1 MSQDSGINI
10 QGYIS
15 FPRQKLS
22 DKKKTKKWYE
32 KNIDFAEN
40 ILVSDYDLRENFRN
54 KKTNYNL
61 RANIINSRD
70 FEKFI
75 NPDNLDLESL
85 PASFQHVGIENSKI
99 NLLLGEYSKRKKEFR
114 AYLSANDQEGVTRKE
129 TALKQK
135 LDEELLAIIKEDSI
149 SEQEIQKRLQEFE
162 KYQTYDFQDIAEITA
177 NKILKREY
185 KEQSLGFLFDRTFE
199 DLLVGGE
206 QIVYCGVLGGEPVMR
221 RVNPMNLYTMGG
233 NSMFIE
239 DSDIIV
245 EYGYRSIGQV
255 IDDYW
260 DELTEK
266 DVEFLETGSVD
277 STSTRALGLNRDI
290 SVFDYYGE
298 DEALS
303 IFQPNEMGLRTFAGA
318 FDTYG
323 NVRVM
328 RACWR
333 SRRKIGKRKYYD
345 EDGDE
350 QYDFV
355 AEDYE
360 IKKSE
365 GEEVKWMW
373 VNEWVQGTKIA
384 GDIYIAMGPVPFAS
398 KSLVNKSKG
407 VPPYI
412 GSVNSTN
419 DYRVQSLTDI
429 MKPLAYSY
437 DIAYYKRELEIAT
450 YKGSFAAI
458 NSSMIPSG
466 WEPKEWIKYATV
478 NKIAW
483 LDPTSEILKGPS
495 QGKSAGAFNTLTAT
509 NIPIGDPQAI
519 QMYSNLLLE
528 IEATLGKLAG
538 VSGAREG
545 QIQNR
550 EAVGNVEREVA
561 QTSHITE
568 KWFVIDNN
576 FRKRALTKFLECC
589 KYAYKKNPKKGQFLL
604 DDMGAVMVDNFTEFA
619 ESNFD
624 IFISD
629 SSADTL
635 LYNELKQLSQAAIQ
649 NGQATIGDLVAI
661 SKSESVQEI
670 SRRLSD
676 SAEKIK
682 QQQQEM
688 QEKQLKQ
695 QQEAAQM
702 QQQDAQAQREFLM
715 SEAEKDREV
724 KYAEIKAKLEIAN
737 MKEIAADVR
746 ATDAQASKVVSDGI
760 AAEDRRVGEEDKR
773 VIDSDRNGIA
783 DTLDLRRTD
792 VDENYKVNSIKIKEQ
807 ELDEKV
813 RSNKVNEQL
822 KKKQINTQKKSKET
836 IKVEKAKTK

>member
-1 MSQDSGINI
+1 MSQDSPKMQPYIN
-10 QGYIS
+10 

-22 DKKKTKKWYE
+22 DKQKTEKWYK
-32 KNIDFAEN
+32 KNVEFASN
-40 ILVSDYDLRENFRN
+40 ILVSDYNLRENFSN
-54 KKTNYNL
+54 KRTNYNL

-75 NPDNLDLESL
+75 NPDGLDLESL
-85 PASFQHVGIENSKI
+85 PASFQHIGIENSKI
-99 NLLLGEYSKRKKEFR
+99 NLLVGEYSKRRKEYR
-114 AYLSANDQEGVTRKE
+114 AYLSASDEEGITRKE
-129 TALKQK
+129 TELKRK
-135 LDEELLAIIKEDSI
+135 LDAELMDIIQTTSI
-149 SEQEIQKRLQEFE
+149 SEEEVQKRLQEFD
-162 KYQTYDFQDIAEITA
+162 KYKTYDYQDIAEITA

-185 KEQSLGFLFDRTFE
+185 KEQDLGFLFNRTFE

-245 EYGYRSIGQV
+245 EYGYSSVGQV

-266 DVEFLETGSVD
+266 DITFLETGATDTSE
-277 STSTRALGLNRDI
+277 TSTLGLNRDI

-298 DEALS
+298 EQALS
-303 IFQPNEMGLRTFAGA
+303 IFKPNEMGLRTFAGA

-323 NVRVM
+323 NVRVLK
-328 RACWR
+328 ACWR

-345 EDGDE
+345 EDGE
-350 QYDFV
+350 VQYDFV
-355 AEDYE
+355 AEDYDVQ
-360 IKKSE
+360 KDL

-373 VNEWVQGTKIA
+373 VNEWLQATQIA
-384 GDIYIAMGPVPFAS
+384 DNIYVAMGPVPFAS
-398 KSLVNKSKG
+398 KSMVNKSKG

-429 MKPLAYSY
+429 IKPLAYSY

-450 YKGSFAAI
+450 YKGNFAAI
-458 NSSMIPSG
+458 NASMIPTG

-509 NIPIGDPQAI
+509 SVPVGDPSTI
-519 QMYSNLLLE
+519 QLYTNLLLE

-538 VSGAREG
+538 VTGAREG

-550 EAVGNVEREVA
+550 EAVGNVNREVT

-568 KWFVIDNN
+568 KWFTIDAN
-576 FRKRALTKFLECC
+576 FRKRAMTKFLECC
-589 KYAYKKNPKKGQFLL
+589 KFAYKKNPKKGQFLL
-604 DDMGAVMVDNFTEFA
+604 DDMGAVMVQNFNEFA
-619 ESNFD
+619 ESDYD
-624 IFISD
+624 IHISN
-629 SSADTL
+629 STADTEL
-635 LYNELKQLSQAAIQ
+635 FNELKALSQAAIQ
-649 NGQATIGDLVAI
+649 NGQATISDLVAI
-661 SKSESVQEI
+661 SQSESVQEI
-670 SRRLSD
+670 SRKLQD

-688 QEKQLKQ
+688 QEKQLQ
-695 QQEAAQM
+695 QQQQAAEMAQQTAMAQM
-702 QQQDAQAQREFLM
+702 EH
-715 SEAEKDREV
+715 EKAESDKDRAV
-724 KYAEIKAKLEIAN
+724 KYADIQAKLDIAN
-737 MKEIAADVR
+737 MKEIASDVR
-746 ATDAQASKVVSDGI
+746 DGRKKDRDTDN
-760 AAEDRRVGEEDKR
+760 
-773 VIDSDRNGIA
+773 NGI
-783 DTLDLRRTD
+783 DDILDLRRTD
-792 VDENYKVNSIKIKEQ
+792 VDENYKNDTIRIREDELQEKIRKNKVDEEIKKTSLGLKNKEIKEK
-807 ELDEKV
+807 EKI
-813 RSNKVNEQL
+813 RK
-822 KKKQINTQKKSKET
+822 
-836 IKVEKAKTK
+836 

>member
-1 MSQDSGINI
+1 MSQDSPLKM

-32 KNIDFAEN
+32 KNVDFAEN
-40 ILVSDYDLRENFRN
+40 ILISDFDLRANFKN

-61 RANIINSRD
+61 RANIINNKD

-99 NLLLGEYSKRKKEFR
+99 NLLLGEYSKRRKEYR
-114 AYLSANDQEGVTRKE
+114 AYLSANDKEGVTRKE
-129 TALKQK
+129 TALKDK
-135 LDEELLAIIKEDSI
+135 LMAELMTIVQQTSI
-149 SEQEIQKRLQEFE
+149 SEEEIQKRLQEFE

-177 NKILKREY
+177 NKVLKREY
-185 KEQSLGFLFDRTFE
+185 KEQNLDFLFNRTFE

-221 RVNPMNLYTMGG
+221 RVNPMNIYTMGG
-233 NSMFIE
+233 SSMFIE

-245 EYGYRSIGQV
+245 EYGYKSVGQV

-260 DELTEK
+260 DELSEK
-266 DVEFLETGSVD
+266 DIEFLETGTSDATSSVG
-277 STSTRALGLNRDI
+277 LGLNRDI
-290 SVFDYYGE
+290 SIYDRYGTE
-298 DEALS
+298 EALS
-303 IFQPNEMGLRTFAGA
+303 IFHPNELGLRTFAGS
-318 FDTYG
+318 FDTFG

-328 RACWR
+328 RVCWR

-355 AEDYE
+355 SEGYE
-360 IKKSE
+360 IKKDL
-365 GEEVKWMW
+365 GEEVKWLW
-373 VNEWVQGTKIA
+373 VNEWLQATKIA
-384 GDIYIAMGPVPFAS
+384 DSIYVAMGPIPYAS

-407 VPPYI
+407 IPPYI
-412 GSVNSTN
+412 GTVNSTN
-419 DYRVQSLTDI
+419 DYKVQSLTDI

-458 NSSMIPSG
+458 NSSMVPSG
-466 WEPKEWIKYATV
+466 WDPKEWIKYATV

-509 NIPIGDPQAI
+509 SVPIGDPNSI
-519 QMYSNLLLE
+519 QMYTNLLLE
-528 IEATLGKLAG
+528 IEATLGKIAG

-550 EAVGNVEREVA
+550 EAVGNVEREVS

-568 KWFVIDNN
+568 KWFVLDAN

-604 DDMGAVMVDNFTEFA
+604 DDMGQVMVE
-619 ESNFD
+619 NFD
-624 IFISD
+624 EFCLSEYDIHISN
-629 SSADTL
+629 SSADTM
-635 LYNELKQLSQAAIQ
+635 LYEELKALSQAAVQ

-661 SKSESVQEI
+661 SQSESVQEI
-670 SRRLSD
+670 SRRLAD
-676 SAEKIK
+676 SAEKIR
-682 QQQQEM
+682 QQQNEM
-688 QEKQLKQ
+688 QEKQLQ
-695 QQEAAQM
+695 QQQQAAQM
-702 QQQDAQAQREFLM
+702 QQQEIQAAREFDM
-715 SEAEKDREV
+715 KKHDDEIAV
-724 KYAEIKAKLEIAN
+724 KYAEIESKERIAN
-737 MKEIAADVR
+737 MKEVAADIRDTNKANMEVDKEQR
-746 ATDAQASKVVSDGI
+746 Q
-760 AAEDRRVGEEDKR
+760 GEK
-773 VIDSDRNGIA
+773 DSDRNGIA

-792 VDENYKVNSIKIKEQ
+792 IDETYKINSINIKER
-807 ELDEKV
+807 EIAEKE
-813 RSNKVNEQL
+813 RSNKANEEL
-822 KKKQINTQKKSKET
+822 KDKQIAANKQAKKEQ
-836 IKVEKAKTK
+836 TKNRATK